1 MPECDDPAQFPQD
14 CRSAVPMRRL
24 PPARAASG
32 RTCGFKTSHPVGQT
46 ARYACTLGRQSPSQ
60 GSLSKKVTVQGSD
73 PPSEQRGCSN
83 LAAMAAYRFREVTQ
97 HVTLLP
103 LAGLGDRE

>member
-46 ARYACTLGRQSPSQ
+46 ARYACTFRTPDMVPRKPVRFLVLLGTLRSRN
-60 GSLSKKVTVQGSD
+60 GSRVEFLETACGFDSGPGRESR
-73 PPSEQRGCSN
+73 E
-83 LAAMAAYRFREVTQ
+83 LAIDEAN
-97 HVTLLP
+97 
-103 LAGLGDRE
+103 